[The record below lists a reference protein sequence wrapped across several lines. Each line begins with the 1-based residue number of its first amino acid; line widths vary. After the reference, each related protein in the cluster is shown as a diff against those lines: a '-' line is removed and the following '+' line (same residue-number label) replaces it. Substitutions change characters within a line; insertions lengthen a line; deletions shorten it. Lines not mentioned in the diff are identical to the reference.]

1 MIMNHIQIRGK
12 SAADDGKEVLHF
24 ELGSTRDILVT
35 MLNRKKKKTHR
46 VSSLAA
52 PGGAGFRRDTGQQ
65 RQSRAPKVTTW
76 GDFVFFD
83 DPNIVKHVPS

>member
-1 MIMNHIQIRGK
+1 MAPVDNGFVGLIPLVHRTNQLCVSKMIMNHIQIRGK

-52 PGGAGFRRDTGQQ
+52 PGGAGFRRDTG
-65 RQSRAPKVTTW
+65 
-76 GDFVFFD
+76 
-83 DPNIVKHVPS
+83 